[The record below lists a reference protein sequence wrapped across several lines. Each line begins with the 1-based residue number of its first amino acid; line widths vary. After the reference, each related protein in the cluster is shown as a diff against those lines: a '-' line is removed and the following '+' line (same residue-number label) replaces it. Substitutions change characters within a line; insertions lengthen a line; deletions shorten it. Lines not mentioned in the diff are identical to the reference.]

1 MVSGSASSNL
11 QVSRQMVSLN
21 MHATV
26 NPVPSV
32 SVTGKPLAVASTSS
46 LSFDS
51 VHLTEYTRPMR
62 RLYVENVPASASEKA
77 MMESFNNFLLS
88 SGINHISRTKPC
100 ISCIIHKG
108 KGRALVEFLTLE
120 DASAALSF
128 DGSFQT
134 VAIFMQTG
142 EMEKLGATMT
152 TINDIVEDS
161 HHKQANGIIT
171 NGENKMDDYTRETG
185 NVQNVVDDEISVE
198 TKTTE
203 EVAGGNSGGT
213 AGITC

>member
-161 HHKQANGIIT
+161 HHK
-171 NGENKMDDYTRETG
+171 
-185 NVQNVVDDEISVE
+185 NVVDDEISVE

-213 AGITC
+213 ADSHQEEGDGSLLEAIDGSADSAKTEVDY